1 MPSASQHDIV
11 PCWLMCSVM
20 LVDMLVDMRMSPAYK
35 MPWWAFFEARH
46 ETQCWSA
53 GLDDTR
59 TPRP

>member
-46 ETQCWSA
+46 ETQWVGWPGRYTS
-53 GLDDTR
+53 
-59 TPRP
+59 PRP